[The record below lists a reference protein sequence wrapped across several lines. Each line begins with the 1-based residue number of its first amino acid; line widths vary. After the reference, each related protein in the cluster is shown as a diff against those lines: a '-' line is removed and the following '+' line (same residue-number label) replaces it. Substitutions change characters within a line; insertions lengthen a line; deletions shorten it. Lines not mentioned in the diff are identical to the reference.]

1 MKRFFYLIVLITF
14 FGSLAAAQTYRSS
27 AERSV
32 RYEIRP
38 IDDSGVSGSVLVLDY
53 GTETVVVVSVK
64 GTQAGGV
71 HPAHFHAG
79 DVGSGGPIVVPLEDV
94 DGANGLSITVTD
106 TPYDAI
112 IEGDH
117 YINLHASPDD
127 LGTIVASGEVGAGA
141 TALAGDAVVS
151 DAEPFPGIVLGV
163 DESETLPEEFDTL
176 RTRSYQIYAVNG
188 SGVTGTVQVTERAA
202 EEGGGT
208 RNTISLE
215 GTSAGDV
222 HPAHFH
228 AGNCGGGGPIVVPL
242 ENVAGAN
249 GSSVTTSE
257 ASFDTVVEGNHYINI
272 HRSPD
277 ALNTIVACG
286 EVGAGVNR

>member
-1 MKRFFYLIVLITF
+1 MKRLFYLTMLITF
-14 FGSLAAAQTYRSS
+14 CGSLAAAQTYQSS

-32 RYEIRP
+32 RYEIIP
-38 IDDSGVSGSVLVLDY
+38 VENSGVSGSVLVLDY
-53 GTETVVVVSVK
+53 GSETVVVISVK
-64 GTQAGGV
+64 GTQAGGA

-79 DVGSGGPIVVPLEDV
+79 DVGSGGPIVVPLESV

-106 TPYDAI
+106 TPYDTI
-112 IEGDH
+112 VGQDH

-127 LGTIVASGEVGAGA
+127 LATIVASGEVGAEA

-151 DAEPFPGIVLGV
+151 DPVPFPGIVLGV
-163 DESETLPEEFDTL
+163 DESETLPEEFATL

-215 GTSAGDV
+215 GTRASGV

-228 AGNCGGGGPIVVPL
+228 AGNCGGGGEIVVPL
-242 ENVAGAN
+242 ESVTGAD
-249 GSSVTTSE
+249 GSSVTYSD
-257 ASFDTVVEGNHYINI
+257 ASFDAVVEGNHYINI
-272 HRSPD
+272 HLSPE
-277 ALNTIVACG
+277 ALNTVVACG
-286 EVGAGVNR
+286 EVGAEASR